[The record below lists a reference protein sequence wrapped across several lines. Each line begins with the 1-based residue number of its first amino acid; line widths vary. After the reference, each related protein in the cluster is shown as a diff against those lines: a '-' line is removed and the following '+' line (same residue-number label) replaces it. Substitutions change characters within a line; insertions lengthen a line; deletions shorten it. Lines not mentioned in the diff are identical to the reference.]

1 MIARHDAFNRLS
13 TAICELHT
21 GIGSYYTIER
31 HLRNNF
37 SMVCHNKLINLN
49 DLFLL
54 IVISNFLISR
64 FTIQTLQVLDI
75 YSEIFASLVIVFII
89 FRTFL

>member
-1 MIARHDAFNRLS
+1 
-13 TAICELHT
+13 
-21 GIGSYYTIER
+21 
-31 HLRNNF
+31 
-37 SMVCHNKLINLN
+37 MVCHNKLINLN